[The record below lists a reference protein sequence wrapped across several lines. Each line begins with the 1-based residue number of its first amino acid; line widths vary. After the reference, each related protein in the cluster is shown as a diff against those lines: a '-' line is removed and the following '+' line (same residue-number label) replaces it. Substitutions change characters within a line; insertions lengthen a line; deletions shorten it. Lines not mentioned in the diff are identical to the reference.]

1 MSFFAQI
8 ADATAGSATLSIG
21 PFALLALAIPV
32 LLLGEF
38 IFHRVGWLHRANVP
52 APIIGGL
59 LVAVVLVVL
68 ARFAPGL
75 VTLQGST
82 ANAVWLWPVLPHWGL
97 GAPSM
102 TDVERPLLILFFT
115 CVGFN
120 ASWSVARKGGLPL
133 VILLA
138 LSIGLAGVQAGTGA
152 LTALALGENPLLGIM
167 AGNVSLMGG
176 FGTAAGFAP
185 EFEKAGLIGAASIGL
200 AAAAAGVIAGGL
212 VAGWTGGRLVQ
223 HKLHRAGKSSE
234 SARLTQADE
243 AAVEPHGFIAEVK
256 ELAGSFGSVLMHLAV
271 LVVCMKLGAFL
282 SVFIQSSGLTFPV
295 YMGSMIVAA
304 ILRNAHDLLRGTTL
318 KSERV
323 DAIGSV
329 ALMWLLAIVM
339 IDLQLTQLLSSA
351 LPLLVILAV
360 QVALIACIA
369 YFVTF
374 RLMGRDYEAAV
385 SSAGMIG
392 YGLGAT
398 SNAMATMRV
407 MIRRFGPAPR
417 SMLIVPIV
425 GSFLV
430 DFFNAVLTTAA
441 LNILK

>member
-1 MSFFAQI
+1 MYFIAQI
-8 ADATAGSATLSIG
+8 ASDEHPSSTFSIG

-38 IFHRVGWLHRANVP
+38 IFHRVGWLRRSNVP
-52 APIIGGL
+52 PPIIGGL
-59 LVAVVLVVL
+59 LVAIVLVL
-68 ARFAPGL
+68 LGRFAPGL

-82 ANAVWLWPVLPHWGL
+82 ANAFWLWPVLPQWSP
-97 GAPSM
+97 GAPGM

-120 ASWSVARKGGLPL
+120 ASWSVAKTGGMPL
-133 VILLA
+133 VILLL
-138 LSIGLAGVQAGTGA
+138 LSIGLAVLQAVSGA
-152 LTALALGENPLLGIM
+152 LTAMALGQPALLGLM

-185 EFEKAGLIGAASIGL
+185 EFEKAGLAGAASIGL
-200 AAAAAGVIAGGL
+200 AAAAFGVIAGGL
-212 VAGWTGGRLVQ
+212 FAGGIGGALMRRR
-223 HKLHRAGKSSE
+223 LHRNENNPARRAEDNEVAPEPAGF
-234 SARLTQADE
+234 
-243 AAVEPHGFIAEVK
+243 VAEVK
-256 ELAGSFGSVLMHLAV
+256 ELAGSAGSALLHLGV
-271 LVVCMKLGAFL
+271 LVACMKLGAFL
-282 SVFIQSSGLTFPV
+282 SVFIQRSGITFPV

-304 ILRNAHDLLRGTTL
+304 ALRNAHDLARGHWIKTA
-318 KSERV
+318 RV

-329 ALMWLLAIVM
+329 GLMWLLAIVM
-339 IDLQLTQLLSSA
+339 IDLQLGQVLGLA
-351 LPLLVILAV
+351 LPFLAILSV
-360 QVALIACIA
+360 QVVLIAVVA

-374 RLMGRDYEAAV
+374 RLMGRDYEAATI
-385 SSAGMIG
+385 SAGMIG

-417 SMLIVPIV
+417 AMLIVPIV

-430 DFFNAVLTTAA
+430 DFFNAVLTTTA
-441 LNILK
+441 LNFLK

>member
-1 MSFFAQI
+1 MCFFAQI
-8 ADATAGSATLSIG
+8 ADAATASSTLYIG
-21 PFALLALAIPV
+21 PFVLLALAIPV
-32 LLLGEF
+32 VLLGEF
-38 IFHRVGWLHRANVP
+38 IFNRIGWLHRANVP
-52 APIIGGL
+52 PPIIGGL
-59 LVAVVLVVL
+59 LVAVALLLL
-68 ARFAPGL
+68 AQFAPGF

-82 ANAVWLWPVLPHWGL
+82 ANPFWLWSVLPQWSL
-97 GAPSM
+97 GAPRM

-115 CVGFN
+115 CIGFN

-138 LSIGLAGVQAGTGA
+138 LSIALSAVQAATGA
-152 LTALALGENPLLGIM
+152 LTALALGETPLLGVM
-167 AGNVSLMGG
+167 ASNVSLMGG

-185 EFEKAGLIGAASIGL
+185 EFEKAGLAGAASIGL
-200 AAAAAGVIAGGL
+200 TSAVAGVVAGGI
-212 VAGWTGGRLVQ
+212 VAGWIGGALVRNKLRRTGKEPVRIQ
-223 HKLHRAGKSSE
+223 ETDASPPAPAGF
-234 SARLTQADE
+234 L
-243 AAVEPHGFIAEVK
+243 AELK
-256 ELAGSFGSVLMHLAV
+256 ELAGSAGSVLAHLAV

-304 ILRNAHDLLRGTTL
+304 LLRNIHDLLAGTRL
-318 KSERV
+318 KTEHV

-329 ALMWLLAIVM
+329 ALTWLLAVVM
-339 IDLQLTQLLSSA
+339 IDLQLTQLLGTA
-351 LPLLVILAV
+351 LPLLAIIAV
-360 QVALIACIA
+360 QVVLIAALA

-374 RLMGRDYEAAV
+374 RLMGRDYEAAAM
-385 SSAGMIG
+385 SAGMIG

-417 SMLIVPIV
+417 AMLIVPIV

-430 DFFNAVLTTAA
+430 DFFNAVLTTTA
-441 LNILK
+441 LNVLK

>member
-1 MSFFAQI
+1 MCFFAQI
-8 ADATAGSATLSIG
+8 VDTAAASSTLFIG

-52 APIIGGL
+52 PPIIGGL
-59 LVAVVLVVL
+59 LVAVVLVLL
-68 ARFAPGL
+68 ARFAPDA

-82 ANAVWLWPVLPHWGL
+82 TNAVWLWSVLPQWGL
-97 GAPSM
+97 GAPGLM
-102 TDVERPLLILFFT
+102 DVERPLLILFFT

-120 ASWSVARKGGLPL
+120 ASGSVARKGGLPL
-133 VILLA
+133 VILLL
-138 LSIGLAGVQAGTGA
+138 LSVGLSVVQAGTGA
-152 LTALALGENPLLGIM
+152 LTALALGEHPLLGIM

-185 EFEKAGLIGAASIGL
+185 EFEKAGLAGAAAIGL
-200 AAAAAGVIAGGL
+200 AAAAFGVIAGGL
-212 VAGWTGGRLVQ
+212 VAGGIGGRLVQ
-223 HKLHRAGKSSE
+223 HKLHRAGKGPVGIQE
-234 SARLTQADE
+234 ADA
-243 AAVEPHGFIAEVK
+243 AAVEPAGFIAEVK
-256 ELAGSFGSVLMHLAV
+256 ELMESAGSMLLHLAV

-282 SVFIQSSGLTFPV
+282 SVFIQRSGFTFPV

-304 ILRNAHDLLRGTTL
+304 IVRNAHDLLRGTWMKT
-318 KSERV
+318 EQI

-339 IDLQLTQLLSSA
+339 IDLQLSQLLSSA
-351 LPLLVILAV
+351 LPLLAILAV
-360 QVALIACIA
+360 QVVLIAVLA

-374 RLMGRDYEAAV
+374 RLMGRDYEAATM
-385 SSAGMIG
+385 SAGMIG

-417 SMLIVPIV
+417 AMLIVPIV
-425 GSFLV
+425 GSFLI
-430 DFFNAVLTTAA
+430 DFFNAMLTTTA
-441 LNILK
+441 LNVLK

>member
-1 MSFFAQI
+1 MHHFAQI
-8 ADATAGSATLSIG
+8 AEAGASASSPLFIS
-21 PFALLALAIPV
+21 PFALLVLAIPV

-38 IFHRVGWLHRANVP
+38 IFHRIGWLHRANVP

-59 LVAVVLVVL
+59 LVAVVLVLL

-82 ANAVWLWPVLPHWGL
+82 ANAVWLWPVLPQWEL
-97 GAPSM
+97 GSPTM

-138 LSIGLAGVQAGTGA
+138 LSIGLAGLQAGTGA
-152 LTALALGENPLLGIM
+152 LTALALGEHPLLGLM

-176 FGTAAGFAP
+176 FGTAAAFAP
-185 EFEKAGLIGAASIGL
+185 EFEKAGFTGAASIGL

-223 HKLHRAGKSSE
+223 HKLHRAGKGPAGVQE
-234 SARLTQADE
+234 AD
-243 AAVEPHGFIAEVK
+243 ATAVEAHGFIAEIK
-256 ELAGSFGSVLMHLAV
+256 ELAGSARSVLLHLVV

-304 ILRNAHDLLRGTTL
+304 ILRNAHDLLNGTLL
-318 KSERV
+318 KTERV

-339 IDLQLTQLLSSA
+339 IDLQLTQLLGSA

-360 QVALIACIA
+360 QVVLIAALA

-407 MIRRFGPAPR
+407 MIRRFGAAPR

-430 DFFNAVLTTAA
+430 DFFNAVLTTTA

>member
-1 MSFFAQI
+1 MHLFAQI
-8 ADATAGSATLSIG
+8 ADAGTASPTLFIG
-21 PFALLALAIPV
+21 PFALLLLAIPV

-38 IFHRVGWLHRANVP
+38 IFHRVGWLHRSNVP
-52 APIIGGL
+52 PPIIGGL
-59 LVAVVLVVL
+59 LVALVLVLL
-68 ARFAPGL
+68 ARFAPGF

-82 ANAVWLWPVLPHWGL
+82 TNAVWLWPVLPQWGL
-97 GAPSM
+97 GAPGL

-120 ASWSVARKGGLPL
+120 ASWSVARRGGLPL

-138 LSIGLAGVQAGTGA
+138 LSIGLSVVQAVGGA
-152 LTALALGENPLLGIM
+152 LTALALGEHPLLGIM

-185 EFEKAGLIGAASIGL
+185 EFEKAGLAGAASIGL
-200 AAAAAGVIAGGL
+200 AAAAFGVIAGGL
-212 VAGWTGGRLVQ
+212 VAGGIGGRLVQ
-223 HKLHRAGKSSE
+223 HKLHRAGKGPAGVQE
-234 SARLTQADE
+234 ADA
-243 AAVEPHGFIAEVK
+243 AAVEPAGFIAEVK
-256 ELAGSFGSVLMHLAV
+256 ELAGSAGSVLLHLAV
-271 LVVCMKLGAFL
+271 LAACMKLGAFL
-282 SVFIQSSGLTFPV
+282 SVFIQRSGVTFPV

-304 ILRNAHDLLRGTTL
+304 ILRNAHDLLRGTWMKT
-318 KSERV
+318 ERV

-339 IDLQLTQLLSSA
+339 IDLQLAQLLSSA
-351 LPLLVILAV
+351 VPLLVILAV
-360 QVALIACIA
+360 QVVLIAVLA

-374 RLMGRDYEAAV
+374 RLLGRDYEAATM
-385 SSAGMIG
+385 SAGMIG

-417 SMLIVPIV
+417 AMLIVPIV
-425 GSFLV
+425 GSFLI
-430 DFFNAVLTTAA
+430 DFFNAVLTTTA
-441 LNILK
+441 LNFLK

>member
-1 MSFFAQI
+1 MHLFAQI
-8 ADATAGSATLSIG
+8 ADAAAGSSTVFIG

-32 LLLGEF
+32 LLMGEF

-52 APIIGGL
+52 PPIIGGL
-59 LVAVVLVVL
+59 LVAIVLVVL
-68 ARFAPGL
+68 ARFAPGF

-82 ANAVWLWPVLPHWGL
+82 ANAVWLWPVLPQWGL
-97 GAPSM
+97 GAPGL

-120 ASWSVARKGGLPL
+120 ASWSVARKGGFPL
-133 VILLA
+133 VILLL
-138 LSIGLAGVQAGTGA
+138 LSIGLSMVQAGGGA
-152 LTALALGENPLLGIM
+152 LTALALGEHPLLGIM

-185 EFEKAGLIGAASIGL
+185 EFEKAGLAGAASIGL
-200 AAAAAGVIAGGL
+200 AAAAFGVIAGGL
-212 VAGWTGGRLVQ
+212 VAGGIGGRLVQ
-223 HKLHRAGKSSE
+223 HKLHRAGKGPAGVTE
-234 SARLTQADE
+234 AD
-243 AAVEPHGFIAEVK
+243 ATAVEPGGFIAEVK
-256 ELAGSFGSVLMHLAV
+256 ELTGSAKSVLINLAA
-271 LVVCMKLGAFL
+271 LVVCMKLGAFF
-282 SVFIQSSGLTFPV
+282 SVFIQSSGITFPV

-304 ILRNAHDLLRGTTL
+304 ILRNVHDLLHGTWL

>member
-1 MSFFAQI
+1 MDHFAQI
-8 ADATAGSATLSIG
+8 AEAGASASSTLFIG
-21 PFALLALAIPV
+21 PFALLVLAIPV

-59 LVAVVLVVL
+59 LVAITL
-68 ARFAPGL
+68 AILAQAAPGL

-82 ANAVWLWPVLPHWGL
+82 ANAVWLWPVLPQWGL

-115 CVGFN
+115 CIGFN
-120 ASWSVARKGGLPL
+120 ASWSVARQGGLPL

-138 LSIGLAGVQAGTGA
+138 LSIGLSAVQAATGA
-152 LTALALGENPLLGIM
+152 LTALALGETPLLGLM
-167 AGNVSLMGG
+167 ASNVSLMGG

-185 EFEKAGLIGAASIGL
+185 EFEKAGLVGAASIGL
-200 AAAAAGVIAGGL
+200 TAAVFGVVAGGL

-223 HKLHRAGKSSE
+223 RKLHRVGEGSVSLQQLE
-234 SARLTQADE
+234 SASA
-243 AAVEPHGFIAEVK
+243 EPAGFIAELK
-256 ELAGSFGSVLMHLAV
+256 ELARSARSVLLHLAA

-304 ILRNAHDLLRGTTL
+304 ILRNAHDLLRGNVL
-318 KSERV
+318 KTERV

-329 ALMWLLAIVM
+329 ALMWLLAVVM
-339 IDLQLTQLLSSA
+339 IDLQLAQLLGSA

-360 QVALIACIA
+360 QVALMAALA

-385 SSAGMIG
+385 TSAGMIG

-430 DFFNAVLTTAA
+430 DFFNAVLTTTA
-441 LNILK
+441 LNVLK

>member
-1 MSFFAQI
+1 MHLFAQI
-8 ADATAGSATLSIG
+8 ADAGTSSPSLYIG
-21 PFALLALAIPV
+21 PFVLLALAIPV

-38 IFHRVGWLHRANVP
+38 IFHRVGWLHRSNVP
-52 APIIGGL
+52 PPIIGGL
-59 LVAVVLVVL
+59 LVAIVLVFL
-68 ARFAPGL
+68 ARFVPGF

-82 ANAVWLWPVLPHWGL
+82 TNAVWLWPVLPQWGL
-97 GAPSM
+97 GAPGL

-138 LSIGLAGVQAGTGA
+138 LSIGLSVVQATGGA
-152 LTALALGENPLLGIM
+152 LTAVALGEHPLLGIM

-185 EFEKAGLIGAASIGL
+185 EFEKAGLAGAASIGL
-200 AAAAAGVIAGGL
+200 AAAAFGVIAGGL
-212 VAGWTGGRLVQ
+212 VAGGIGGRLVQ
-223 HKLHRAGKSSE
+223 HKLHRAGKGPAGVTE
-234 SARLTQADE
+234 AD
-243 AAVEPHGFIAEVK
+243 ATAVEPAGFIAEVR
-256 ELAGSFGSVLMHLAV
+256 ELAGSAGSVLLHLTV
-271 LVVCMKLGAFL
+271 LVVCMKLGAFF
-282 SVFIQSSGLTFPV
+282 SVFMQRTGFTFPV

-304 ILRNAHDLLRGTTL
+304 ILRNAHDLLRGTWMKT
-318 KSERV
+318 ERV
-323 DAIGSV
+323 DAIGSM

-339 IDLQLTQLLSSA
+339 IDLQLSQLLSSA

-360 QVALIACIA
+360 QVALIAVLA

-374 RLMGRDYEAAV
+374 RLLGGDYEAATM
-385 SSAGMIG
+385 SAGMIG

-417 SMLIVPIV
+417 AMLIVPIV
-425 GSFLV
+425 GSFLI
-430 DFFNAVLTTAA
+430 DFFNAVLTTTA
-441 LNILK
+441 LNFLK

>member
-1 MSFFAQI
+1 MHLFAQI
-8 ADATAGSATLSIG
+8 ADAAASSSTLFIG

-38 IFHRVGWLHRANVP
+38 IFHRIGWLHRSNVP
-52 APIIGGL
+52 PPIIGGL
-59 LVAVVLVVL
+59 LVAVVLVLL
-68 ARFAPGL
+68 ARFTPGF

-82 ANAVWLWPVLPHWGL
+82 ANPFWLWPVLPQWGL
-97 GAPSM
+97 GAPGL

-133 VILLA
+133 VILLL
-138 LSIGLAGVQAGTGA
+138 LSIGLSVVQAGSGA
-152 LTALALGENPLLGIM
+152 LTAVALGEHPLLGIM

-185 EFEKAGLIGAASIGL
+185 EFEKAGLAGAASIGL
-200 AAAAAGVIAGGL
+200 AAAAFGVIAGGL
-212 VAGWTGGRLVQ
+212 VAGGIGGRLVQ
-223 HKLHRAGKSSE
+223 HKLHRAGKGPAGIQE
-234 SARLTQADE
+234 ADA
-243 AAVEPHGFIAEVK
+243 AAVEPSGFMAEVK
-256 ELAGSFGSVLMHLAV
+256 ELAGSAGSALLHLAV
-271 LVVCMKLGAFL
+271 LVACMKLGAFL
-282 SVFIQSSGLTFPV
+282 SVFIQRTDLTFPV

-304 ILRNAHDLLRGTTL
+304 ILRNAHDVLRGTWMKT
-318 KSERV
+318 ERV

-351 LPLLVILAV
+351 LPLLVILSV
-360 QVALIACIA
+360 QVVLIALLA

-374 RLMGRDYEAAV
+374 RLMGRDYEAATM
-385 SSAGMIG
+385 SAGMIG

-417 SMLIVPIV
+417 AMLIVPIV
-425 GSFLV
+425 GSFLI
-430 DFFNAVLTTAA
+430 DFFNAVLTTTA
-441 LNILK
+441 LNVLK